1 MVTTIGAFGA
11 LFTAAFVFLTGN
23 GLLNTLLS
31 ARMAAEGF
39 STGTTGIVLSAY
51 FTGLLTGSFT
61 CHRLIQ
67 RVGHIR
73 AFTVFAATMT
83 ATALLHGLYLSPWFW
98 GALRFMSGITTF
110 GLFMVIESW
119 LNECTE
125 SRYRGRVFSI
135 YMTLTYLGIGIGQQL
150 LNVGNVQGQTLFII
164 AGVIFAICLV
174 PVSATQGVHPS
185 LPETK
190 PYHFISIFR
199 RAPLGMLG
207 SMASGLTNSA
217 FYAMMPVVCTDI
229 GLSLRQ
235 LSWIMSITVF
245 SGLAAQWAVGTLS
258 DRFDRTAVLIVIA
271 TAIAVVSGF
280 MFFIGEGSFGGMAAG
295 MGVFGALMF
304 AVYPVSVARAHDV
317 FGGQEAVAVSAGLL
331 FAYSIGAS
339 VSPLLA
345 SGLMTLLDSPFGLF
359 AFWLL
364 VNGAFAVVALYLRK
378 QEKVTVVAVE
388 DQVAFV
394 PMKSTSPVVM
404 SLDPRSNAEI
414 DRS

>member
-1 MVTTIGAFGA
+1 MVSTVAAFGA
-11 LFTAAFVFLTGN
+11 LFAAAFIFLTGN

-31 ARMAAEGF
+31 TRMAAEGF
-39 STGTTGIVLSAY
+39 STGTTGIVLSCY

-73 AFTVFAATMT
+73 AFTVFAATTT
-83 ATALLHGLYLSPWFW
+83 AAALLHGLYLSPWSW
-98 GALRFMSGITTF
+98 GALRFLSGITTF

-150 LNVGNVQGQTLFII
+150 LNVGDVQGQTLFTI
-164 AGVIFAICLV
+164 AGIIFALCLV
-174 PVSATQGVHPS
+174 PVSATGGVHPS
-185 LPETK
+185 LPEIK

-207 SMASGLTNSA
+207 SMAAGLTNSA

-245 SGLAAQWAVGTLS
+245 SGLAAQWVVGTLS
-258 DRFDRTAVLIVIA
+258 DRFDRTVVLTSIA
-271 TAIAVVSGF
+271 TAIAAVSGL
-280 MFFIGEGSFGGMAAG
+280 MFVIGGTSFWGTAVG
-295 MGVFGALMF
+295 MGTFGALIF
-304 AVYPVSVARAHDV
+304 AIYPVSVARTHDV
-317 FGGQEAVAVSAGLL
+317 FGGQDVVAVSAGLL
-331 FAYSIGAS
+331 FAYSIGAC

-345 SGLMTLLDSPFGLF
+345 SGMMTLLDSPFGLF
-359 AFWLL
+359 AFWFLI
-364 VNGAFAVVALYLRK
+364 NGAFAMVTLYLRK
-378 QEKVTVVAVE
+378 QEKVDIVSVE

-394 PMKSTSPVVM
+394 PMKSTSAVVM
-404 SLDPRSNAEI
+404 SMDPRNDPESNK
-414 DRS
+414 